1 MEETLRI
8 ILFILFGIYITVFIL
23 KHPYIGLILTVS
35 SLPIIELLPS
45 IPLFDTI
52 LPLLGA
58 ITVVGFLFTL
68 KSGSSVKPISI
79 SPVHLFGLLFIIWMF
94 ITNPQAAW
102 SGPSRNWTFT
112 FIQLWVLMLLSSN
125 LFDTSK
131 KQMALMWIFS
141 IIAIVSAFY
150 AITTGNIDVSE
161 ELTRRSRGFTDNAN
175 AAARYFTV
183 AMVFLSYLRS
193 VSINPFQ
200 RTITLIGTI
209 ITYVGVFFTVSRT
222 GIVLLFAAQVILFLF
237 QAKGRQRFWLIFVGV
252 LGLLI
257 VWLFAASAF
266 QIIETIIPAVAQGSD
281 TMGLRYALWEAGWK
295 MFQDKPLT
303 GVGIGMF
310 EWVLPYYGQGVEI
323 LRNRSIWAHNTYIQ
337 ILSETG
343 IIGFLLFMGMFLS
356 TFSNFIRARFKGAY
370 ENEAKKEIWL
380 IVFIVMLLGGI
391 TKSDHADKLTWMIMG
406 ISALFYNQAQLDA
419 KLGSEPQKNLINT
432 GNSAGNRLHN

>member
-1 MEETLRI
+1 MEDTLRL
-8 ILFILFGIYITVFIL
+8 ILFILFGVYIAVIIL
-23 KHPYIGLILTVS
+23 KYPYLGAILTVS
-35 SLPIIELLPS
+35 SLPVIDLLPS
-45 IPLFDTI
+45 IPYFDSV

-58 ITVVGFLFTL
+58 ITVLGFLINL
-68 KSGSSVKPISI
+68 KGGSSSKLVF

-112 FIQLWVLMLLSSN
+112 FIQLWALMLLASN

-131 KQMALMWIFS
+131 KLMVLMWVFS

-150 AITTGNIDVSE
+150 AITTGNIDMSE

-183 AMVFLSYLRS
+183 AMIFLSYLRS
-193 VSINPFQ
+193 VSKKPFQ
-200 RTITLIGTI
+200 RTITLLGTI

-222 GIVLLFAAQVILFLF
+222 GIVLLFAAQVILFLYE
-237 QAKGRQRFWLIFVGV
+237 AKGKQRIWLIFVGI

-257 VWLFAASAF
+257 VWILAASVF
-266 QIIETIIPAVAQGSD
+266 EIIETIIPAVAQGSD

-295 MFQDKPLT
+295 MFLDKPLV
-303 GVGIGMF
+303 GVGIGNF
-310 EWVLPYYGQGVEI
+310 ELVLPFYSQGVEL

-356 TFSNFIRARFKGAY
+356 TIVNFIRARFEHAY
-370 ENEAKKEIWL
+370 ENESKKEIWL

-391 TKSDHADKLTWMIMG
+391 TKSDHADKLTWMVMG
-406 ISALFYNQAQLDA
+406 LSALFYNQAQLDA
-419 KLGSEPQKNLINT
+419 KLGTETQLGLIKKGATKQNKF
-432 GNSAGNRLHN
+432 SK